1 MAEKDSQNPD
11 IFGQAL
17 LDFYNENYTEDIT
30 VISSLTEDDEIP
42 VPYLFR
48 SYEEM
53 PLVEQKALELAQG
66 KTLDIGAC
74 AGSHSLYLQDKGID
88 VLALDISEGAIEVC
102 KNRGVKNTVVSDVL
116 DYDENGYDT
125 LLLMM
130 NGTGI
135 FQTLKNTE
143 GYLTHLRSLLKPGGQ
158 ILVDSSDIAFMYEE
172 EDGSYWRDASR
183 DYYGEVTFKIQY
195 KEQTSPAF
203 DWLYLDYKTLKTE
216 ATKAGFTCEK
226 ICDGPHYDFLARL
239 IKTTS

>member
-53 PLVEQKALELAQG
+53 PMVEQKALELAQG

-88 VLALDISEGAIEVC
+88 VMALDISEGAIEVC

-143 GYLTHLRSLLKPGGQ
+143 GYLTHLRRLLKPGGQ
-158 ILVDSSDIAFMYEE
+158 ILVDSSDIAFMYE
-172 EDGSYWRDASR
+172 
-183 DYYGEVTFKIQY
+183 
-195 KEQTSPAF
+195 
-203 DWLYLDYKTLKTE
+203 
-216 ATKAGFTCEK
+216 
-226 ICDGPHYDFLARL
+226 
-239 IKTTS
+239 